1 MVLRAVP
8 ASLYAFFN
16 LHFSPGGSKVPPPS
30 VDGFWR
36 GCCGQPSQQLHGSR
50 VMALQDSALLVATAP
65 RPLSAHLVIFRSFQ
79 NFLASCQHC
88 SRGGSDMDVAETT
101 QVNEG
106 YMWH

>member
-16 LHFSPGGSKVPPPS
+16 LHFSPGGSTVPPPS

-79 NFLASCQHC
+79 NVLKFFRESEVFSKLSALF
-88 SRGGSDMDVAETT
+88 
-101 QVNEG
+101 
-106 YMWH
+106 